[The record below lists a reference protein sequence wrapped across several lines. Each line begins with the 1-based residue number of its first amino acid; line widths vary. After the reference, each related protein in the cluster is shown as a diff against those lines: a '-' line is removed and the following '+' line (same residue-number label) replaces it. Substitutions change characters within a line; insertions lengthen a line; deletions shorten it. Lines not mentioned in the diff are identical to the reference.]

1 MNIEILILIIL
12 FLASLLLL
20 FLNFRFS
27 MYVLLFLS
35 VLLHKELFSIYMW
48 DVLPV
53 RVFMAAVGVYGLIRA
68 MMWFV
73 INLRF
78 DPSKVKNSILGNL
91 KDPFITLMILV
102 WISRGISLLFSANI
116 KASLSLFGF
125 LTTVLILGYLLYQN
139 LKNNPREI
147 LNLIK
152 TYVFIVLGLSM
163 LGFLQYF
170 IYVETGRIYGALWNI
185 PNHLPRLGSLFW
197 DVNHFGGLIAAL
209 LPVLGV
215 LIVISNGVKRKVVY
229 LVSFLPMLIVL
240 VMTSSR
246 SAWISAFVSFLVFVT
261 LFLIKRIGFKGIVL
275 ILTTLFL
282 LSIPVVREYS
292 IKSSPFRAQIKQY
305 LNYRIDS
312 FDSHFLLIQGAFE
325 IFAKYPVFG
334 GGYGSFYEQFS
345 KTPVSATYFAR
356 DPAAINTRVPAH
368 TIWGE
373 SLAET
378 GIVGISVFIVFLAVL
393 LLPIL
398 AAFQNGKSY
407 KEYFLPVAM
416 LSSLIGWLV
425 AGIFYSYNAEFFWI
439 VFFLYFIYGISTV
452 GSNFSYSS
460 VIEKLTR
467 NKKFQLSILF
477 VIASFLIFFS
487 LGKNHFIPWDEAI
500 YAKISKNMVE
510 SHNYLSMN
518 WLPGKVWYEKPPLYM
533 WLASFVM
540 SVAGFGEL
548 AARLPS
554 AILGLLTVLL
564 VYLIGTRLFNKTA
577 GFISALSILTNI
589 HFLYYSR
596 ASMLDVS
603 VTFFITLSL
612 YFYLKYLEKE
622 RWMFIILSGISFGLG
637 VMTKGVV
644 GFIPLEII
652 LFFEIY
658 RYLSKQQKI
667 SRRRIIHGVLF
678 LVSGGLIFMPWHL
691 VMYQKFGFPFIK
703 NYLLYHVIDR
713 ATNAIEDKG
722 RPFFWYLTVMKVSMR
737 IWFIALI
744 GSSGYTLFRVLRK
757 FSKHV
762 FLLIWFLAIF
772 LLFSI
777 SKSKLIWYIIPIYP
791 VAALIVGDFIDIA
804 ITYFIGKFK
813 FVKSEY
819 ALKALI
825 LYCLLIFSLFYLFLN
840 REKVYTSD
848 LTGSQAK
855 LLIIKNRLYPAQKV
869 FLDRIELPLA
879 LYYSNGSF
887 DIVEYGPLKEKISD
901 AGYNTNILFITKES
915 RFRNFLE
922 INPNIQ
928 LVEQIKEWAL
938 GYMPSVS
945 ELDSKDLQQT
955 RTSISDVEGIIVLS
969 VTKGVKPDPD
979 TYTQLSKLRNQEIYL
994 IEKISQ
1000 HIPEGKN

>member
-12 FLASLLLL
+12 FLTSLSLL
-20 FLNFRFS
+20 FLSFRVS
-27 MYVLLFLS
+27 IYVLLFLS

-53 RVFMAAVGVYGLIRA
+53 RVFMAAVGVYGLTKGVL
-68 MMWFV
+68 WLV
-73 INLRF
+73 
-78 DPSKVKNSILGNL
+78 GNL
-91 KDPFITLMILV
+91 KSGLFKAIKALSDSIKDPFIALMFLLWV
-102 WISRGISLLFSANI
+102 SRGISLLFSANI

-125 LTTVLILGYLLYQN
+125 LTTVFILGYLLYRY
-139 LKNNPREI
+139 LKDNHREI

-152 TYVFIVLGLSM
+152 TYIFIVFGLC
-163 LGFLQYF
+163 LFGFVQYF
-170 IYVETGRIYGALWNI
+170 IYVKTGRIYGALWNI

-197 DVNHFGGLIAAL
+197 DVNHFAGLIAAL

-215 LIVISNGVKRKVVY
+215 LAVVSDGIKKKAVY
-229 LVSFLPMLIVL
+229 LASFLPMLTVL

-246 SAWISAFVSFLVFVT
+246 SAWISAFVSFLVFIT
-261 LFLIKRIGFKGIVL
+261 LFLVKKIGFKGIVL

-282 LSIPVVREYS
+282 LSIPVAREYS
-292 IKSSPFRAQIKQY
+292 NKSSPFRAEVKQY

-312 FDSHFLLIQGAFE
+312 FDSHFLLLQGAFE
-325 IFAKYPVFG
+325 IFSKYPVFG

-356 DPAAINTRVPAH
+356 DPAALNTRVPAH

-373 SLAET
+373 VVAET
-378 GIVGISVFIVFLAVL
+378 GIVGISLFIIFLGVMF
-393 LLPIL
+393 LPIIT
-398 AAFQNGKSY
+398 AFQDGKSY
-407 KEYFLPVAM
+407 KEYFFPAAM
-416 LSSLIGWLV
+416 LASLIGWLI
-425 AGIFYSYNAEFFWI
+425 AGIFYSYNSEFFWI
-439 VFFLYFIYGISTV
+439 VFFLFFIYGRSVV

-460 VIEKLTR
+460 AMERFTR
-467 NKKFQLSILF
+467 NKKFQLSTIF
-477 VIASFLIFFS
+477 VIASFLIFFN

-510 SHNYLSMN
+510 SRDYLNMN
-518 WLPGKVWYEKPPLYM
+518 WFTGKIWYEKPPLYM
-533 WLASFVM
+533 WLASFTM
-540 SVAGFGEL
+540 SVIGFGEL

-554 AILGLLTVLL
+554 ALFGLLTVLL
-564 VYLIGTRLFNKTA
+564 VYLIGAKLFNKTA
-577 GFISALSILTNI
+577 AFISALCLVTGV

-596 ASMLDVS
+596 AAMLDVS

-622 RWMFIILSGISFGLG
+622 TWLYIILSGLSFGLG

-644 GFIPLEII
+644 GFIPLGII

-658 RYLSKQQKI
+658 RYLTRQQKVNK
-667 SRRRIIHGVLF
+667 RRIIHSALF
-678 LVSGGLIFMPWHL
+678 LISGSLVFMPWHL
-691 VMYQKFGFPFIK
+691 IMYQRFGPPFIK

-737 IWFIALI
+737 IWFVALI
-744 GSSGYTLFRVLRK
+744 GSFGYTLYKILRK
-757 FSKHV
+757 SSKHV
-762 FLLIWFLAIF
+762 FLLIWFLTIF

-791 VAALIVGDFIDIA
+791 VAALIVGDFMDVVINAFVD
-804 ITYFIGKFK
+804 KFK
-813 FVKSEY
+813 FVKSGY

-825 LYCLLIFSLFYLFLN
+825 LYCLFIFALFYLFLN
-840 REKVYTSD
+840 REMVYTGD
-848 LTGSQAK
+848 LTGSQAE
-855 LLIIKNRLYPAQKV
+855 LLMKKNRIYPSQKV

-879 LYYSNGSF
+879 LYYSDGPF

-901 AGYNTNILFITKES
+901 AGYNTSILFITKES
-915 RFRNFLE
+915 RFRSFLK
-922 INPNIQ
+922 INPNLQ

-938 GYMPSVS
+938 GYMPSAL
-945 ELDSKDLQQT
+945 ELDTKKENV
-955 RTSISDVEGIIVLS
+955 VE
-969 VTKGVKPDPD
+969 
-979 TYTQLSKLRNQEIYL
+979 
-994 IEKISQ
+994 
-1000 HIPEGKN
+1000 KN